1 VIPFRIRIMAAVLI
15 AALAPL
21 AAVGVLLVVT
31 GQADPDGDIFRIL
44 LAAFVI
50 AALLGLGIAIIVAGS
65 LTAPLRAL
73 AAAMDRIVAGDTSTP
88 LPALADD
95 ELGRLA
101 ERQGQLAGDLLRRN
115 RQVARVVDAVGT
127 YSPREGA
134 DRLVDLAIADAR
146 TAFGLIDARIVLGDP
161 SDIPVEER
169 VPGDPL
175 PIRADLRAGA
185 EPLGALV
192 GRAPATARWDRADQ
206 DLLELFAAVVGV
218 GLRNAEL
225 FARVADQNERLQEL
239 DAAKDDFLR
248 GVSHNLQTP
257 LARIRANADQL
268 AGEQAAGGEPDRRLG
283 IIAEQSDRL
292 SRMVRQ
298 LLTVSRLD
306 SGVLRPVAEVFALGP
321 RVRRAWEALGAPGI
335 PFTLDDRSGGWL
347 AYADPDQVDQVIWGL
362 LDNAVK
368 YGGGT
373 PISVTVELV
382 RRAGDGADEDDAGAA
397 PVAREGA
404 GPEGRSMGGGTL
416 RVRVADAGPGIAEAH
431 RGRLFERYARGTLP
445 TAEGTGLGLYVSREL
460 ARANGGDLVLE
471 PQGKALHIRA
481 AGGPV
486 APSGPSAATGAAF
499 TLMLSAESPTEG

>member
-1 VIPFRIRIMAAVLI
+1 MIPFRIRITGALLI
-15 AALAPL
+15 TALVPL
-21 AAVGVLLVVT
+21 AAFGVLFVLS
-31 GQADPDGDIFRIL
+31 GRADPDGAIFRIL

-50 AALLGLGIAIIVAGS
+50 AALLGVGIAFVVAGS

-73 AAAMDRIVAGDTSTP
+73 AAALDRIAAGDTGTP
-88 LPALADD
+88 LPAFADD

-101 ERQGQLAGDLLRRN
+101 ERQNHLAGDLVRRN

-161 SDIPVEER
+161 AAIRAEER

-192 GRAPATARWDRADQ
+192 GHVPATARWDRADQ

-225 FARVADQNERLQEL
+225 FARVADQNERLKEL

-257 LARIRANADQL
+257 LARIRAYADQL
-268 AGEQAAGGEPDRRLG
+268 AGQQAAVGEPDRRLG

-306 SGVLRPVAEVFALGP
+306 SGVLHPVAEVFALGP
-321 RVRRAWEALGAPGI
+321 QVRRAWEALGAPGV
-335 PFTLDDRSGGWL
+335 PFTLDDRSAGWL
-347 AYADPDQVDQVIWGL
+347 AYADSDQVDQVIWAL

-382 RRAGDGADEDDAGAA
+382 SGDGGVHEAGGAAGA
-397 PVAREGA
+397 
-404 GPEGRSMGGGTL
+404 TL
-416 RVRVADAGPGIAEAH
+416 RLRVADGGPGVAEVDRAH
-431 RGRLFERYARGTLP
+431 LFERYARGTVP
-445 TAEGTGLGLYVSREL
+445 AAEGTGLGLYVSREL
-460 ARANGGDLVLE
+460 ARANGGELGWE
-471 PQGKALHIRA
+471 PGA
-481 AGGPV
+481 AGQ
-486 APSGPSAATGAAF
+486 ATSLGAALAL
-499 TLMLSAESPTEG
+499 TLPAESPTEG

>member
-1 VIPFRIRIMAAVLI
+1 MIPFRVRITAALLI

-21 AAVGVLLVVT
+21 AAFGVLFVLS
-31 GQADPDGDIFRIL
+31 GRADPDGSLFRIL

-50 AALLGLGIAIIVAGS
+50 AALLGVGIAFVVAGS

-73 AAAMDRIVAGDTSTP
+73 ATALDRIAAGDTNTP
-88 LPALADD
+88 LPVLADD

-101 ERQGQLAGDLLRRN
+101 ERQNQLAGDLARRN

-146 TAFGLIDARIVLGDP
+146 AAFGLIDARIMLGEP
-161 SDIPVEER
+161 AMIPVEER
-169 VPGDPL
+169 VPGEPL

-192 GRAPATARWDRADQ
+192 GHIPATARWDRADQ

-225 FARVADQNERLQEL
+225 FARVADQNERLQAL

-257 LARIRANADQL
+257 LARIRAYADQL
-268 AGEQAAGGEPDRRLG
+268 AGEQATAGEPDRRLG

-306 SGVLRPVAEVFALGP
+306 SGVLHPVPEVFAPAGL
-321 RVRRAWEALGAPGI
+321 VRRAWEALGATGV
-335 PFTLDDRSGGWL
+335 PFGLDDRSGGWL
-347 AYADPDQVDQVIWGL
+347 ALADPDQVDQVIWGL

-368 YGGGT
+368 YGGGA
-373 PISVTVELV
+373 PITVTVEL
-382 RRAGDGADEDDAGAA
+382 ASGTGAA
-397 PVAREGA
+397 ADA
-404 GPEGRSMGGGTL
+404 GTL
-416 RVRVADAGPGIAEAH
+416 RVRVADSGPGIADTDREH
-431 RGRLFERYARGTLP
+431 LFERYARGTLP
-445 TAEGTGLGLYVSREL
+445 AAEGTGLGLYVSREL
-460 ARANGGDLVLE
+460 ARANGGDL
-471 PQGKALHIRA
+471 ALDPRTPA
-481 AGGPV
+481 PADRPAGT
-486 APSGPSAATGAAF
+486 ASGSGDGSGARGAAF
-499 TLMLSAESPTEG
+499 TLTLPAESPTEG

>member
-1 VIPFRIRIMAAVLI
+1 MSASRSWWPA
-15 AALAPL
+15 
-21 AAVGVLLVVT
+21 
-31 GQADPDGDIFRIL
+31 
-44 LAAFVI
+44 
-50 AALLGLGIAIIVAGS
+50 S

-73 AAAMDRIVAGDTSTP
+73 ATALDRIAAGDTSTP

-101 ERQGQLAGDLLRRN
+101 ERQNQLATDLLRRN

-146 TAFGLIDARIVLGDP
+146 AAFGLIDARIVLGDP
-161 SDIPVEER
+161 SIISAEER

-175 PIRADLRAGA
+175 PVRADLRAGS
-185 EPLGALV
+185 EPLGLLV
-192 GRAPATARWDRADQ
+192 GHAPATARWDRADQ

-225 FARVADQNERLQEL
+225 FARVADQNERLREL

-257 LARIRANADQL
+257 LARIRAYADQL
-268 AGEQAAGGEPDRRLG
+268 AAEAPDRRLG

-306 SGVLRPVAEVFALGP
+306 SGVLRPVPEVFAPAGL
-321 RVRRAWEALGAPGI
+321 VRRAWEALGASGV
-335 PFTLDDRSGGWL
+335 PFTLDDRAGGWL
-347 AYADPDQVDQVIWGL
+347 ALADPDQVDQVIWGL

-368 YGGGT
+368 HGGGT
-373 PISVTVELV
+373 PITVSVTLV
-382 RRAGDGADEDDAGAA
+382 SGEGGAA
-397 PVAREGA
+397 GSAERGA
-404 GPEGRSMGGGTL
+404 AGGGTL
-416 RVRVADAGPGIAEAH
+416 RVRVEDTGPGIADAD

-445 TAEGTGLGLYVSREL
+445 GAEGTGLGLYVSREL
-460 ARANGGDLVLE
+460 ARANGGDLVLD
-471 PQGKALHIRA
+471 PADPRPNDR
-481 AGGPV
+481 PV
-486 APSGPSAATGAAF
+486 GDATGLGDPPPTTGATF
-499 TLMLSAESPTEG
+499 TLTLPAESPTEG

>member
-1 VIPFRIRIMAAVLI
+1 MAALLI

-21 AAVGVLLVVT
+21 AAVGVLLVIT
-31 GQADPDGDIFRIL
+31 GQTDPDGDIFRIL
-44 LAAFVI
+44 LTAFAI
-50 AALLGLGIAIIVAGS
+50 AALVGIGIAFVVAGS

-73 AAAMDRIVAGDTSTP
+73 ASAMDRIAAGDTSTP

-175 PIRADLRAGA
+175 PIRADLGAGA

-192 GRAPATARWDRADQ
+192 GHASATARWDRADQ

-225 FARVADQNERLQEL
+225 FARVADQNERLREL

-268 AGEQAAGGEPDRRLG
+268 AGEQATSGEPDRRLG

-306 SGVLRPVAEVFALGP
+306 SGVLHPVAEVFALGP
-321 RVRRAWEALGAPGI
+321 RVRRAWEALGATGV
-335 PFTLDDRSGGWL
+335 PFTLDDRAGGWL
-347 AYADPDQVDQVIWGL
+347 ALADPDQVDQVIWAL
-362 LDNAVK
+362 IDNAVK

-373 PISVTVELV
+373 PITVSIDLV
-382 RRAGDGADEDDAGAA
+382 RRAGDATGSGAAGEHAGAD
-397 PVAREGA
+397 
-404 GPEGRSMGGGTL
+404 GTL
-416 RVRVADAGPGIAEAH
+416 RVRVADAGPGIANADRE
-431 RGRLFERYARGTLP
+431 RLFERYARGTLP
-445 TAEGTGLGLYVSREL
+445 GPEGTGLGLYVSREL
-460 ARANGGDLVLE
+460 ARANGGDLVLD
-471 PQGKALHIRA
+471 PAQPRPTDQP
-481 AGGPV
+481 AGGAGGSG
-486 APSGPSAATGAAF
+486 APAAATGATFAL
-499 TLMLSAESPTEG
+499 TLPAESPTEG

>member
-1 VIPFRIRIMAAVLI
+1 MIPFRVRITAALLI
-15 AALAPL
+15 AALVPL
-21 AAVGVLLVVT
+21 AAFGVLFVLS
-31 GQADPDGDIFRIL
+31 GRPDPDGSLFRIL

-50 AALLGLGIAIIVAGS
+50 AALLGVGIAFVVAGS

-73 AAAMDRIVAGDTSTP
+73 ATTLDRIAAGDTNTP
-88 LPALADD
+88 LPVLADD

-101 ERQGQLAGDLLRRN
+101 ERQNQLATDLLRRN

-146 TAFGLIDARIVLGDP
+146 AAFGLIDARIVLGDP
-161 SDIPVEER
+161 SAIPAEER

-192 GRAPATARWDRADQ
+192 GHAPATARWDRADQ

-225 FARVADQNERLQEL
+225 FARVADQNERLREL

-257 LARIRANADQL
+257 LARIRAYADQL
-268 AGEQAAGGEPDRRLG
+268 AAEMPDRRLG

-306 SGVLRPVAEVFALGP
+306 SGVLHPVPEVFALGP
-321 RVRRAWEALGAPGI
+321 RVRRAWEALGASGV
-335 PFTLDDRSGGWL
+335 PFSLDDRSGGWL
-347 AYADPDQVDQVIWGL
+347 AFADPDQVDQVLWGL

-368 YGGGT
+368 YGDGA
-373 PISVTVELV
+373 PIVVSVTLV
-382 RRAGDGADEDDAGAA
+382 RGETGTNAGGAT
-397 PVAREGA
+397 GA
-404 GPEGRSMGGGTL
+404 GTL
-416 RVRVADAGPGIAEAH
+416 LLRVADAGPGIAEVD
-431 RGRLFERYARGTLP
+431 RDRLFKRYARGT
-445 TAEGTGLGLYVSREL
+445 TSGTEGTGLGLYVSREL
-460 ARANGGDLVLE
+460 ARANGGDLVLDGVE
-471 PQGKALHIRA
+471 AGAGRQWAGSAA
-481 AGGPV
+481 VAGGL
-486 APSGPSAATGAAF
+486 SATRGTAF
-499 TLMLSAESPTEG
+499 TLALLAESPTEG

>member
-1 VIPFRIRIMAAVLI
+1 MIPFRVRITAALLI
-15 AALAPL
+15 AALTPL
-21 AAVGVLLVVT
+21 VAFGVLLVLS
-31 GQADPDGDIFRIL
+31 GRADSDGSIFRIL
-44 LAAFVI
+44 LTAFVI
-50 AALLGLGIAIIVAGS
+50 AALLGVGIAFVVAGS

-73 AAAMDRIVAGDTSTP
+73 ATTLDRIAAGDTSTP

-101 ERQGQLAGDLLRRN
+101 ERQNQLAGDLLRRN

-134 DRLVDLAIADAR
+134 DRLVDLAIADAKA
-146 TAFGLIDARIVLGDP
+146 AFGLIDARIVLGDP
-161 SDIPVEER
+161 SDIPEEER
-169 VPGDPL
+169 VPGEAL
-175 PIRADLRAGA
+175 PVRADLRAGA
-185 EPLGALV
+185 EPLGVLV

-257 LARIRANADQL
+257 LARIRAYADQL
-268 AGEQAAGGEPDRRLG
+268 AAEQTAAGAPDRRLG

-306 SGVLRPVAEVFALGP
+306 SGVLHPVAEVFALGP
-321 RVRRAWEALGAPGI
+321 RVRRAWEALGATGV

-347 AYADPDQVDQVIWGL
+347 AYADPDQVDQIIWGL

-368 YGGGT
+368 YGGGA
-373 PISVTVELV
+373 PITVSVEVEPGGGGA
-382 RRAGDGADEDDAGAA
+382 RGIARRRGSSAGRHAAPHASRIRAGDLSVRPRA
-397 PVAREGA
+397 PLRAL
-404 GPEGRSMGGGTL
+404 RSRHAPGT
-416 RVRVADAGPGIAEAH
+416 
-431 RGRLFERYARGTLP
+431 
-445 TAEGTGLGLYVSREL
+445 EGTGLGLYVSREL
-460 ARANGGDLVLE
+460 ARANSGDLV
-471 PQGKALHIRA
+471 PDPA
-481 AGGPV
+481 AQDRQRSSGG
-486 APSGPSAATGAAF
+486 
-499 TLMLSAESPTEG
+499 

>member
-1 VIPFRIRIMAAVLI
+1 
-15 AALAPL
+15 
-21 AAVGVLLVVT
+21 
-31 GQADPDGDIFRIL
+31 
-44 LAAFVI
+44 VI
-50 AALLGLGIAIIVAGS
+50 AALLGLGIAIVVAGS

-73 AAAMDRIVAGDTSTP
+73 AAAMDRIVAGDSSTP

-146 TAFGLIDARIVLGDP
+146 VAFGLIDARIVLGDP
-161 SDIPVEER
+161 ADIPAEER

-185 EPLGALV
+185 EPLGAIV
-192 GRAPATARWDRADQ
+192 GHASATARWDRADQ

-225 FARVADQNERLQEL
+225 FARVADQNVRLQEL

-321 RVRRAWEALGAPGI
+321 RVRRAWEALGATGV
-335 PFTLDDRSGGWL
+335 PFALDDRSGGWL
-347 AYADPDQVDQVIWGL
+347 AYADPDQVDQVIWAL

-373 PISVTVELV
+373 PITVSIDLV
-382 RRAGDGADEDDAGAA
+382 RREGDTREQRGPESRAAGA
-397 PVAREGA
+397 
-404 GPEGRSMGGGTL
+404 GTL
-416 RVRVADAGPGIAEAH
+416 RVCVADAGPGIAAAD
-431 RGRLFERYARGTLP
+431 RDRLFERYARGTLP
-445 TAEGTGLGLYVSREL
+445 GAEGTGLGLYVSREL
-460 ARANGGDLVLE
+460 TRANGGDLMLAPAE
-471 PQGKALHIRA
+471 QRA
-481 AGGPV
+481 SDQRQDGAARSGGPLI
-486 APSGPSAATGAAF
+486 ARGAAF
-499 TLMLSAESPTEG
+499 TLTLPAESPTEG

>member
-1 VIPFRIRIMAAVLI
+1 VISFRIRITAALLI
-15 AALAPL
+15 AALVPL
-21 AAVGVLLVVT
+21 AAFGVLFVIS
-31 GQADPDGDIFRIL
+31 GRADPDGSLFRIL

-50 AALLGLGIAIIVAGS
+50 AALLGVGIAFLVAGS
-65 LTAPLRAL
+65 ITAPLRAL
-73 AAAMDRIVAGDTSTP
+73 ATTLDRIAAGDTTTT

-101 ERQGQLAGDLLRRN
+101 ERQNQLATDLLRRN

-161 SDIPVEER
+161 SAIPAEER

-175 PIRADLRAGA
+175 PVRADLRAGS
-185 EPLGALV
+185 EPLGLLV
-192 GRAPATARWDRADQ
+192 GHASATARWDRADQ

-225 FARVADQNERLQEL
+225 FARVADQNERLREL

-257 LARIRANADQL
+257 LARIRAYADQL
-268 AGEQAAGGEPDRRLG
+268 AGEQAVAGEPDRRLG

-306 SGVLRPVAEVFALGP
+306 SGVLRPVPEVFAPAGL
-321 RVRRAWEALGAPGI
+321 VRRAWEALGASGV

-347 AYADPDQVDQVIWGL
+347 ALADPDQVDQVIWGL

-368 YGGGT
+368 YGGGA
-373 PISVTVELV
+373 PITVTVALV
-382 RRAGDGADEDDAGAA
+382 PGDGGTAGGG
-397 PVAREGA
+397 GA
-404 GPEGRSMGGGTL
+404 GGGTL
-416 RVRVADAGPGIAEAH
+416 RLRVEDAGPGIAEAD

-445 TAEGTGLGLYVSREL
+445 GAEGTGLGLYVSREL
-460 ARANGGDLVLE
+460 ARANGGDLVLDTVE
-471 PQGKALHIRA
+471 PGPGSQPPADE
-481 AGGPV
+481 AGSRG
-486 APSGPSAATGAAF
+486 ASAATGAAF
-499 TLMLSAESPTEG
+499 TLTLPAESPTEG

>member
-21 AAVGVLLVVT
+21 AAVGVLLVIT
-31 GQADPDGDIFRIL
+31 SQADPDGDIFRIL

-146 TAFGLIDARIVLGDP
+146 AAFGLIDARIVLGHP
-161 SDIPVEER
+161 SDIPAEER

-175 PIRADLRAGA
+175 PVRADLGAGA

-192 GRAPATARWDRADQ
+192 GHAPATARWDRADQ

-225 FARVADQNERLQEL
+225 FARVADQNERLREL

-257 LARIRANADQL
+257 LARIRAYADQL
-268 AGEQAAGGEPDRRLG
+268 AAETPDRRLG

-306 SGVLRPVAEVFALGP
+306 SGVLRPVPEVFAPAGL
-321 RVRRAWEALGAPGI
+321 VRRAWEALGASGV

-347 AYADPDQVDQVIWGL
+347 ALADPDQVDQVIWGL

-368 YGGGT
+368 YGGSA
-373 PISVTVELV
+373 PITVSVALV
-382 RRAGDGADEDDAGAA
+382 AGEGGAA
-397 PVAREGA
+397 EGVSA
-404 GPEGRSMGGGTL
+404 GGGTL
-416 RVRVADAGPGIAEAH
+416 HLRVEDAGPGIAEPD
-431 RGRLFERYARGTLP
+431 RDRLFERYARGTLP
-445 TAEGTGLGLYVSREL
+445 GAEGTGLGLYVSREL
-460 ARANGGDLVLE
+460 ARANGGDLVLDPAE
-471 PQGKALHIRA
+471 VG
-481 AGGPV
+481 AG
-486 APSGPSAATGAAF
+486 APSTATGAAF
-499 TLMLSAESPTEG
+499 TLTLPAESPTEG

>member
-1 VIPFRIRIMAAVLI
+1 VIPFRIRITAALLI

-21 AAVGVLLVVT
+21 AAFGFLLSLT
-31 GQADPDGDIFRIL
+31 GRADPDGSIFRLL

-50 AALLGLGIAIIVAGS
+50 AALLGVGIAFVVAGS

-73 AAAMDRIVAGDTSTP
+73 AAALDRIAAGDTGAP

-101 ERQGQLAGDLLRRN
+101 ERQNQLAGDLVRRN

-146 TAFGLIDARIVLGDP
+146 AAFGLIDARIMLGEP
-161 SDIPVEER
+161 TTIHVEER

-175 PIRADLRAGA
+175 PVRADLRAGA
-185 EPLGALV
+185 EPLGVLL
-192 GRAPATARWDRADQ
+192 GHAPATARWDRADQ
-206 DLLELFAAVVGV
+206 DLLDLFAAVVGV

-225 FARVADQNERLQEL
+225 FARVADQNERLREL

-257 LARIRANADQL
+257 LARIRAYADQL
-268 AGEQAAGGEPDRRLG
+268 AAETPDRRLG

-306 SGVLRPVAEVFALGP
+306 SGVLRPVPEVFAPAGL
-321 RVRRAWEALGAPGI
+321 VRRAWEALGATGVS
-335 PFTLDDRSGGWL
+335 FSLDDRSGGWL
-347 AYADPDQVDQVIWGL
+347 ALADPDQVDQVIWGL

-368 YGGGT
+368 YGGGA
-373 PISVTVELV
+373 PITVTVEL
-382 RRAGDGADEDDAGAA
+382 ASGTGAAAGA
-397 PVAREGA
+397 
-404 GPEGRSMGGGTL
+404 GTL
-416 RVRVADAGPGIAEAH
+416 RVRVADAGPGIAKTDRE
-431 RGRLFERYARGTLP
+431 RLFERYSRGTLP
-445 TAEGTGLGLYVSREL
+445 AAEGTGLGLYVSREL
-460 ARANGGDLVLE
+460 ARANGGDLALGPAE
-471 PQGKALHIRA
+471 PGVGGRPSGGATQS
-481 AGGPV
+481 GGPR
-486 APSGPSAATGAAF
+486 AATGAAF
-499 TLMLSAESPTEG
+499 TLTLPAESPTEG

>member
-1 VIPFRIRIMAAVLI
+1 MIPFRVRITAALLI
-15 AALAPL
+15 AALVPL
-21 AAVGVLLVVT
+21 AAFGVLLMLS
-31 GQADPDGDIFRIL
+31 GRADPDGSIFRIL

-50 AALLGLGIAIIVAGS
+50 AALLGVGIAFVVAGS

-73 AAAMDRIVAGDTSTP
+73 ATALDRIAAGDTGTP

-101 ERQGQLAGDLLRRN
+101 ERQNQLAGDLVRRN

-146 TAFGLIDARIVLGDP
+146 GAFGLIDARIVLGDP
-161 SDIPVEER
+161 SAIPGEER

-185 EPLGALV
+185 EPLGLLV
-192 GRAPATARWDRADQ
+192 GHAPATARWDRADQ
-206 DLLELFAAVVGV
+206 DLLELFTAVVGV

-225 FARVADQNERLQEL
+225 FARVADQNERLREL

-257 LARIRANADQL
+257 LARIRAYADQL
-268 AGEQAAGGEPDRRLG
+268 AGEQAAVGGPDRRLG

-306 SGVLRPVAEVFALGP
+306 SGVLHPVPEVFAPAGL
-321 RVRRAWEALGAPGI
+321 VRRAWEALGASGV

-368 YGGGT
+368 YGGGA
-373 PISVTVELV
+373 PIAVSIELV
-382 RRAGDGADEDDAGAA
+382 SPEGGAA
-397 PVAREGA
+397 PDGGTGSGA
-404 GPEGRSMGGGTL
+404 GGGGTVL
-416 RVRVADAGPGIAEAH
+416 RLRVADAGPGIAEADRAH
-431 RGRLFERYARGTLP
+431 LFERYARGAEP

-460 ARANGGDLVLE
+460 ARANGGDL
-471 PQGKALHIRA
+471 ALDTRTPRPA
-481 AGGPV
+481 ARPAGT
-486 APSGPSAATGAAF
+486 ASGPGESPAIRGATF
-499 TLMLSAESPTEG
+499 TLTLPAESPTEG

>member
-1 VIPFRIRIMAAVLI
+1 VIPFRIRITAALLI

-21 AAVGVLLVVT
+21 AAFGMLLLIS
-31 GQADPDGDIFRIL
+31 GRADTDGSIFRIL
-44 LAAFVI
+44 LTAFVI
-50 AALLGLGIAIIVAGS
+50 AALLGVGIAFVVAGS

-73 AAAMDRIVAGDTSTP
+73 AAAMDRIAAGDTGTP

-101 ERQGQLAGDLLRRN
+101 ERQNELAADLLRRN

-146 TAFGLIDARIVLGDP
+146 AAFGLIDARIVLGDP
-161 SDIPVEER
+161 SVIPAEER

-175 PIRADLRAGA
+175 PVRADLRAGA

-225 FARVADQNERLQEL
+225 FARVADQNERLREL

-257 LARIRANADQL
+257 LARIRAYADQL
-268 AGEQAAGGEPDRRLG
+268 AAEAPDRRLG

-306 SGVLRPVAEVFALGP
+306 SGVLRPIAEVFALAP
-321 RVRRAWEALGAPGI
+321 RVRRAWEAFGASGV
-335 PFTLDDRSGGWL
+335 PFTLDDRAGGWL
-347 AYADPDQVDQVIWGL
+347 ALADPDQVDQVIWGL

-368 YGGGT
+368 HGGGT
-373 PISVTVELV
+373 PITVSVAL
-382 RRAGDGADEDDAGAA
+382 ASDEGGTA
-397 PVAREGA
+397 
-404 GPEGRSMGGGTL
+404 EGRSAGVVTL
-416 RVRVADAGPGIAEAH
+416 RLRVADAGPGIADADRE
-431 RGRLFERYARGTLP
+431 RLFERYARGTLP
-445 TAEGTGLGLYVSREL
+445 GADGTGLGLYVSREL
-460 ARANGGDLVLE
+460 ARANGGDLVLDPAE
-471 PQGKALHIRA
+471 PGPGDQP
-481 AGGPV
+481 AGGAV
-486 APSGPSAATGAAF
+486 GSGGPSAATGAAF
-499 TLMLSAESPTEG
+499 TLTLPAESPTEG

>member
-1 VIPFRIRIMAAVLI
+1 VIPFRVRITAALLI
-15 AALAPL
+15 AALTPL
-21 AAVGVLLVVT
+21 AAFGALLVIT
-31 GQADPDGDIFRIL
+31 GRADSDGSIFRIL
-44 LAAFVI
+44 LTAFVI
-50 AALLGLGIAIIVAGS
+50 AALLGVGIAFVVAGS

-73 AAAMDRIVAGDTSTP
+73 ATALDRIAAGDTSTP

-101 ERQGQLAGDLLRRN
+101 ERQNQLATDLLRRN

-146 TAFGLIDARIVLGDP
+146 AAFGLIDARIVLGDP
-161 SDIPVEER
+161 SVIPAEER

-175 PIRADLRAGA
+175 PVRADLRAGA
-185 EPLGALV
+185 EPLGMLV
-192 GRAPATARWDRADQ
+192 GRASATARWDRADQ

-225 FARVADQNERLQEL
+225 FARVADQNERLREL

-257 LARIRANADQL
+257 LARIRAYADQL
-268 AGEQAAGGEPDRRLG
+268 AAEAPDRRLG

-321 RVRRAWEALGAPGI
+321 RVRRAWEALGASGV
-335 PFTLDDRSGGWL
+335 PFTLDDRADGWL
-347 AYADPDQVDQVIWGL
+347 AIADPDQVDQVIWGL

-373 PISVTVELV
+373 PITVSVALV
-382 RRAGDGADEDDAGAA
+382 SGAGGAA
-397 PVAREGA
+397 GGLARA
-404 GPEGRSMGGGTL
+404 EGRAAGGGTL
-416 RVRVADAGPGIAEAH
+416 RLRIADGGPGIAQAD
-431 RGRLFERYARGTLP
+431 RGRLFERYARGTEP
-445 TAEGTGLGLYVSREL
+445 GAEGTGLGLYVSREL
-460 ARANGGDLVLE
+460 ARANGGDLVMD
-471 PQGKALHIRA
+471 A
-481 AGGPV
+481 AEAG
-486 APSGPSAATGAAF
+486 ARGPSAATGAAF
-499 TLMLSAESPTEG
+499 TLTLPAESATES

>member
-31 GQADPDGDIFRIL
+31 SQADPDGDIFRIL

-50 AALLGLGIAIIVAGS
+50 AALLGIGIAFVVAGS

-73 AAAMDRIVAGDTSTP
+73 AVAMDRIVAGDTSTP

-134 DRLVDLAIADAR
+134 DRLVDLAISDAR
-146 TAFGLIDARIVLGDP
+146 VAFGLIDARIVLGDP
-161 SDIPVEER
+161 SDIPAEEG

-185 EPLGALV
+185 EPLGAIV
-192 GRAPATARWDRADQ
+192 GHASATARWDRADQ

-225 FARVADQNERLQEL
+225 FARVADQNVRLQEL

-268 AGEQAAGGEPDRRLG
+268 AGEQAVAGEPDRRLG

-321 RVRRAWEALGAPGI
+321 RVRRAWEALGATGV

-347 AYADPDQVDQVIWGL
+347 AYADPDQIDQVIWAL

-373 PISVTVELV
+373 PITVSVELV
-382 RRAGDGADEDDAGAA
+382 RREGDASDGL
-397 PVAREGA
+397 
-404 GPEGRSMGGGTL
+404 GPEGRSAGADTL
-416 RVRVADAGPGIAEAH
+416 RVRVADAGPGIAAADH
-431 RGRLFERYARGTLP
+431 DRLFERYARGTLP
-445 TAEGTGLGLYVSREL
+445 GAEGTGLGLYVSREL
-460 ARANGGDLVLE
+460 ARANGGDLIVLDPAE
-471 PQGKALHIRA
+471 PASGGQALDT
-481 AGGPV
+481 
-486 APSGPSAATGAAF
+486 SATFALTF
-499 TLMLSAESPTEG
+499 PAESPTDG

>member
-1 VIPFRIRIMAAVLI
+1 VIPFRIRLTAALLI
-15 AALAPL
+15 AALVPL
-21 AAVGVLLVVT
+21 AAFGALLVIT
-31 GQADPDGDIFRIL
+31 GRADSDGSIFRIL
-44 LAAFVI
+44 LTAFVI
-50 AALLGLGIAIIVAGS
+50 AALLGVGISFVVAGS
-65 LTAPLRAL
+65 FTAPLRAL
-73 AAAMDRIVAGDTSTP
+73 ATALDRIAAGDTSTP

-101 ERQGQLAGDLLRRN
+101 ERQNQLAADLLRRN

-146 TAFGLIDARIVLGDP
+146 AAFGLIDARIVLGDP
-161 SDIPVEER
+161 SAIPAEER

-175 PIRADLRAGA
+175 PVRADLRAGA
-185 EPLGALV
+185 EPLGVLV
-192 GRAPATARWDRADQ
+192 GRASATARWDRADQ
-206 DLLELFAAVVGV
+206 DLLELFAAFVGV

-225 FARVADQNERLQEL
+225 FARVADQNERLREL

-257 LARIRANADQL
+257 LARIRAYADQL
-268 AGEQAAGGEPDRRLG
+268 AAETPDRRLG

-321 RVRRAWEALGAPGI
+321 RVRRAWEALGASGV
-335 PFTLDDRSGGWL
+335 PFTLDDRAGGWL
-347 AYADPDQVDQVIWGL
+347 ALADPDQVDQVIWGL

-373 PISVTVELV
+373 PITVSVTLV
-382 RRAGDGADEDDAGAA
+382 SGAGGAA
-397 PVAREGA
+397 GGLARA
-404 GPEGRSMGGGTL
+404 EGRAAGGGTL
-416 RVRVADAGPGIAEAH
+416 RLRIADGGPGIAHAD
-431 RGRLFERYARGTLP
+431 RGRLFERYARGTEP
-445 TAEGTGLGLYVSREL
+445 GAEGTGLGLYVSREL

-471 PQGKALHIRA
+471 PA
-481 AGGPV
+481 ARGLVDQPPGDAV
-486 APSGPSAATGAAF
+486 GSSGSWGEWGAAF
-499 TLMLSAESPTEG
+499 TCTLPAESPTEG

>member
-1 VIPFRIRIMAAVLI
+1 MIPFRVRITAALLI

-21 AAVGVLLVVT
+21 AAFGALLVIT
-31 GQADPDGDIFRIL
+31 GRADSDGSIFRIL
-44 LAAFVI
+44 LTAFVI
-50 AALLGLGIAIIVAGS
+50 AALLGVGIAFVVAGS

-73 AAAMDRIVAGDTSTP
+73 ATALDRIAAGDESTP

-101 ERQGQLAGDLLRRN
+101 ERQNQLAADLLRRN

-146 TAFGLIDARIVLGDP
+146 AAFRLIDARIVLGDP
-161 SDIPVEER
+161 SAIPAEER

-175 PIRADLRAGA
+175 PVRADLRAGA
-185 EPLGALV
+185 EPLGVLV
-192 GRAPATARWDRADQ
+192 GRASATARWDRADQ

-225 FARVADQNERLQEL
+225 FARVADQNERLREL

-257 LARIRANADQL
+257 LARIRAYADQL
-268 AGEQAAGGEPDRRLG
+268 AAEVPDRRLE

-321 RVRRAWEALGAPGI
+321 RVRRAWEALGASGV
-335 PFTLDDRSGGWL
+335 PFTLDDRAGGWL
-347 AYADPDQVDQVIWGL
+347 ALADPDQVDQVVWAL

-373 PISVTVELV
+373 PITVSVALV
-382 RRAGDGADEDDAGAA
+382 AGEGGTAGGRAA
-397 PVAREGA
+397 
-404 GPEGRSMGGGTL
+404 GGGTVRL
-416 RVRVADAGPGIAEAH
+416 RIADGGPGIAAAD

-445 TAEGTGLGLYVSREL
+445 SADGTGLGLYVSREL
-460 ARANGGDLVLE
+460 ARANGGDLVLDRSE
-471 PQGKALHIRA
+471 PSLGDQP
-481 AGGPV
+481 AGGAV
-486 APSGPSAATGAAF
+486 GSGGPLAATGAAF
-499 TLMLSAESPTEG
+499 TLTLPAESPTEG

>member
-1 VIPFRIRIMAAVLI
+1 VIPFRIRITAALLI

-21 AAVGVLLVVT
+21 AAFGVLLAIS
-31 GQADPDGDIFRIL
+31 GRAGSDDSIFRL
-44 LAAFVI
+44 LLTAFVI
-50 AALLGLGIAIIVAGS
+50 AALLGVGIAFVVAGS

-73 AAAMDRIVAGDTSTP
+73 ATALDRIAAGDTGAP

-101 ERQGQLAGDLLRRN
+101 ERQNELASDLQRRN

-146 TAFGLIDARIVLGDP
+146 AAFGLIDARIVLGDP
-161 SDIPVEER
+161 SAIPAEER

-175 PIRADLRAGA
+175 PVRADLRAGA

-192 GRAPATARWDRADQ
+192 GHAPATARWDRADQ

-225 FARVADQNERLQEL
+225 FARVADQNVRLREL

-257 LARIRANADQL
+257 LARIRAYADQL
-268 AGEQAAGGEPDRRLG
+268 AAEAPDRRLG

-306 SGVLRPVAEVFALGP
+306 SGVLHPVAEVFALGP
-321 RVRRAWEALGAPGI
+321 RVRRAWEALGAPGL
-335 PFTLDDRSGGWL
+335 PFTLDDRAGGWL
-347 AYADPDQVDQVIWGL
+347 AFADPDEVDQVIWGL

-373 PISVTVELV
+373 PITVSVALASGEP
-382 RRAGDGADEDDAGAA
+382 GAA
-397 PVAREGA
+397 EERPA
-404 GPEGRSMGGGTL
+404 GGGTL
-416 RVRVADAGPGIAEAH
+416 RLRVADAGPGIAAAD
-431 RGRLFERYARGTLP
+431 RGRLFERYARGAVP
-445 TAEGTGLGLYVSREL
+445 GAEGTGLGLYVAREL
-460 ARANGGDLVLE
+460 ARANGGDLVLD
-471 PQGKALHIRA
+471 PADSRPADQPASGA
-481 AGGPV
+481 AG
-486 APSGPSAATGAAF
+486 SGGASTAGGAAF
-499 TLMLSAESPTEG
+499 TLTLPAESPTEG

>member
-1 VIPFRIRIMAAVLI
+1 MIPFRVRITAALLI

-21 AAVGVLLVVT
+21 VAFGVLLVLS
-31 GQADPDGDIFRIL
+31 GRADSDGSIFRIL
-44 LAAFVI
+44 LTAFVI
-50 AALLGLGIAIIVAGS
+50 AALLGVGIAFVVAGS

-73 AAAMDRIVAGDTSTP
+73 ATTLDRIAAGDTSTP

-101 ERQGQLAGDLLRRN
+101 ERQNQLAGDLVRRN

-134 DRLVDLAIADAR
+134 DRLVDLAIADAKA
-146 TAFGLIDARIVLGDP
+146 AFGLIDARIVLGDP
-161 SDIPVEER
+161 SAIPEEER
-169 VPGDPL
+169 VPGEAL
-175 PIRADLRAGA
+175 PVRADLRAGA
-185 EPLGALV
+185 EPLGVLV
-192 GRAPATARWDRADQ
+192 GRTPATARWDRADQ

-225 FARVADQNERLQEL
+225 FARVADQNDRLKEL

-257 LARIRANADQL
+257 LARIRAYADQL
-268 AGEQAAGGEPDRRLG
+268 AAEAPDRRLG

-306 SGVLRPVAEVFALGP
+306 SGVLHPVAEVFALGP
-321 RVRRAWEALGAPGI
+321 RVRRAWEALGATGV

-368 YGGGT
+368 YGGGAAIT
-373 PISVTVELV
+373 VSVVLEPRRGGLTV
-382 RRAGDGADEDDAGAA
+382 D
-397 PVAREGA
+397 PVAG
-404 GPEGRSMGGGTL
+404 EGRGPASAL
-416 RVRVADAGPGIAEAH
+416 RLSVADSGPGIPVTDREH
-431 RGRLFERYARGTLP
+431 LFERYSRGTVP
-445 TAEGTGLGLYVSREL
+445 GAEGTGLGLYVSREL
-460 ARANGGDLVLE
+460 ARVNGGDLVIE
-471 PQGKALHIRA
+471 TAMTKSDDQP
-481 AGGPV
+481 AGNGAGPTRT
-486 APSGPSAATGAAF
+486 PGATFAF
-499 TLMLSAESPTEG
+499 TVPAESPTEG

>member
-1 VIPFRIRIMAAVLI
+1 MIPFRIRITAALLI

-21 AAVGVLLVVT
+21 AAFGALLVIT
-31 GQADPDGDIFRIL
+31 GRADSDGSIFRIL
-44 LAAFVI
+44 LTAFVI
-50 AALLGLGIAIIVAGS
+50 AALLGVGIAFVVAGS

-73 AAAMDRIVAGDTSTP
+73 ATALDRIAAGDTSTP

-101 ERQGQLAGDLLRRN
+101 ERQNQLAADLLRRN

-146 TAFGLIDARIVLGDP
+146 AAFGLIDARIVLGDP
-161 SDIPVEER
+161 SVIPAEER

-175 PIRADLRAGA
+175 PVRADLRAGA
-185 EPLGALV
+185 EPLGVLV
-192 GRAPATARWDRADQ
+192 GRASATARWDRADQ

-225 FARVADQNERLQEL
+225 FARVADQNERLREL

-257 LARIRANADQL
+257 LARIRAYADQL
-268 AGEQAAGGEPDRRLG
+268 AAETPDRRLG

-321 RVRRAWEALGAPGI
+321 RVRRAWEALGATGV
-335 PFTLDDRSGGWL
+335 PFTLDDRAGGWL
-347 AYADPDQVDQVIWGL
+347 ALADPEQVDQVIWGL

-373 PISVTVELV
+373 PITVSVALV
-382 RRAGDGADEDDAGAA
+382 SGAGGAA
-397 PVAREGA
+397 GGLARA
-404 GPEGRSMGGGTL
+404 EGRAPGGGTL
-416 RVRVADAGPGIAEAH
+416 RLRIADGGPGIAHAD

-445 TAEGTGLGLYVSREL
+445 GAEGTGLGLYVSREL
-460 ARANGGDLVLE
+460 ARVNGGDLVLDTAE
-471 PQGKALHIRA
+471 ARPGDQP
-481 AGGPV
+481 AGGAV
-486 APSGPSAATGAAF
+486 GSGGPSAATGAAF
-499 TLMLSAESPTEG
+499 TLTLPAESPTEG

>member
-15 AALAPL
+15 GALAPL
-21 AAVGVLLVVT
+21 AAAGVLFVIT

-50 AALLGLGIAIIVAGS
+50 AALLGLGIAIAVAGS

-146 TAFGLIDARIVLGDP
+146 VAFGLIDARIVLGDP
-161 SDIPVEER
+161 SDIPAEER

-185 EPLGALV
+185 EPLGAIV
-192 GRAPATARWDRADQ
+192 GHASATARWDRADQ

-225 FARVADQNERLQEL
+225 FARVADQNVRLQEL

-268 AGEQAAGGEPDRRLG
+268 AGEQAASGEPDRRLA

-306 SGVLRPVAEVFALGP
+306 SGVLHPVAEVFALGP
-321 RVRRAWEALGAPGI
+321 RVRRAWEALGATDVS
-335 PFTLDDRSGGWL
+335 FTLDDRSGGWL
-347 AYADPDQVDQVIWGL
+347 AYADPDQIDQVIWAL

-373 PISVTVELV
+373 PITVGIELV
-382 RRAGDGADEDDAGAA
+382 RRGGDTSEAS
-397 PVAREGA
+397 
-404 GPEGRSMGGGTL
+404 GPEGRAAAGRAAGAGTL
-416 RVRVADAGPGIAEAH
+416 RVRVADAGPGISAADRE
-431 RGRLFERYARGTLP
+431 RLFERYARGTVP
-445 TAEGTGLGLYVSREL
+445 GAEGTGLGLYVSREL
-460 ARANGGDLVLE
+460 ARANGGDLT
-471 PQGKALHIRA
+471 PQPDSAGLGRQRLVSALSSDELPKATRA
-481 AGGPV
+481 AFLLALP
-486 APSGPSAATGAAF
+486 
-499 TLMLSAESPTEG
+499 AESPIEG

>member
-31 GQADPDGDIFRIL
+31 RQADPDGDIFRIL

-50 AALLGLGIAIIVAGS
+50 AALLGLGIAIVVAGS

-73 AAAMDRIVAGDTSTP
+73 AAVMDRIVAGDTSTP

-115 RQVARVVDAVGT
+115 RQVARIVDAVGT

-146 TAFGLIDARIVLGDP
+146 VAFGLIDARIVLGDP
-161 SDIPVEER
+161 SDIPAEER

-175 PIRADLRAGA
+175 PIRADLRGGA
-185 EPLGALV
+185 EPLGAIV
-192 GRAPATARWDRADQ
+192 GHASATARWDRADQ

-225 FARVADQNERLQEL
+225 FARVADQNVRLQEL

-268 AGEQAAGGEPDRRLG
+268 AGEQATAGEPDRRLG

-321 RVRRAWEALGAPGI
+321 RVSRSWEALGATGV

-347 AYADPDQVDQVIWGL
+347 AYADPDQIDQVIWAL

-373 PISVTVELV
+373 PITVTVELV
-382 RRAGDGADEDDAGAA
+382 RRAGDASDG
-397 PVAREGA
+397 R
-404 GPEGRSMGGGTL
+404 GPEGRSAGAGTL
-416 RVRVADAGPGIAEAH
+416 RVRVADGGPGIAAADRE
-431 RGRLFERYARGTLP
+431 RLFERYARGTLP
-445 TAEGTGLGLYVSREL
+445 GAEGTGLGLYVSREL
-460 ARANGGDLVLE
+460 TRANGGDLTL
-471 PQGKALHIRA
+471 ALVGSSP
-481 AGGPV
+481 GGSSTD
-486 APSGPSAATGAAF
+486 SGVAF
-499 TLMLSAESPTEG
+499 TFTMPAESPTEL

>member
-1 VIPFRIRIMAAVLI
+1 VIPFRIRITAALLI
-15 AALAPL
+15 AALTPL
-21 AAVGVLLVVT
+21 AAFGVLLVIS
-31 GQADPDGDIFRIL
+31 GRADSDGSIFRIL
-44 LAAFVI
+44 LTAFVI
-50 AALLGLGIAIIVAGS
+50 AALLGVGIAFFVAGS

-73 AAAMDRIVAGDTSTP
+73 ATALERIAAGDTSTP

-101 ERQGQLAGDLLRRN
+101 ERQNQLAADLLRRN

-146 TAFGLIDARIVLGDP
+146 VAFGLIDARIVLGDP
-161 SDIPVEER
+161 SDIPAEER

-175 PIRADLRAGA
+175 PVRADLRAGA
-185 EPLGALV
+185 EPLGLLEGHAS
-192 GRAPATARWDRADQ
+192 ATARWDRADQ

-257 LARIRANADQL
+257 LARIRAYADQL
-268 AGEQAAGGEPDRRLG
+268 AAETPDRRLG

-321 RVRRAWEALGAPGI
+321 RVRRAWEALGASGV
-335 PFTLDDRSGGWL
+335 PFTLDDRAGGWL
-347 AYADPDQVDQVIWGL
+347 ALADPDQVDQVIWGL

-373 PISVTVELV
+373 PITVSVALV
-382 RRAGDGADEDDAGAA
+382 AGERGAA
-397 PVAREGA
+397 EGRA
-404 GPEGRSMGGGTL
+404 ASEGRSAGGGTL
-416 RVRVADAGPGIAEAH
+416 RVRVADAGPGIADVD
-431 RGRLFERYARGTLP
+431 RGRLFERYARGTEP
-445 TAEGTGLGLYVSREL
+445 GADGTGLGLYVSREL

-471 PQGKALHIRA
+471 PADPWPGHQPSGGA
-481 AGGPV
+481 AGSG
-486 APSGPSAATGAAF
+486 APSAASGGSEAATGAAF
-499 TLMLSAESPTEG
+499 TLTLPAESPTEG

>member
-1 VIPFRIRIMAAVLI
+1 MIPFRIRITAALLI
-15 AALAPL
+15 AALTPL
-21 AAVGVLLVVT
+21 AAFGALLVIT
-31 GQADPDGDIFRIL
+31 GRADSDGSLFRIL
-44 LAAFVI
+44 LTAFVI
-50 AALLGLGIAIIVAGS
+50 AALLGVGIAFVVAGS

-73 AAAMDRIVAGDTSTP
+73 AAALDRIAAGDTSTP
-88 LPALADD
+88 LPAFADD

-101 ERQGQLAGDLLRRN
+101 ERQNELAADLLRRN

-146 TAFGLIDARIVLGDP
+146 AAFGLIDARIVLGDP
-161 SDIPVEER
+161 SIIPAEER

-175 PIRADLRAGA
+175 PVRADLRAGA

-225 FARVADQNERLQEL
+225 FARVADQNERLREL

-257 LARIRANADQL
+257 LARIRAYADQL
-268 AGEQAAGGEPDRRLG
+268 AVETPDRRLG

-298 LLTVSRLD
+298 LLTVNRLD
-306 SGVLRPVAEVFALGP
+306 AGVLRPAVEVFALGAC
-321 RVRRAWEALGAPGI
+321 VRRAWEALGVSGV
-335 PFTLDDRSGGWL
+335 PFTLDDHADGWL
-347 AYADPDQVDQVIWGL
+347 ALADPDQVDQVIWGL

-373 PISVTVELV
+373 PITVSVTLHP
-382 RRAGDGADEDDAGAA
+382 G
-397 PVAREGA
+397 EGA
-404 GPEGRSMGGGTL
+404 TAEGGAGSAAEGHAPGDGTL
-416 RVRVADAGPGIAEAH
+416 RLRIADAGPGIADAD
-431 RGRLFERYARGTLP
+431 RGRLFERYARGSVSG
-445 TAEGTGLGLYVSREL
+445 AEGTGLGLYVSREL
-460 ARANGGDLVLE
+460 ARANGGDLVLDPAE
-471 PQGKALHIRA
+471 PGPGNRP
-481 AGGPV
+481 AGGPGG
-486 APSGPSAATGAAF
+486 ALGSAATGEPSAATGAAF
-499 TLMLSAESPTEG
+499 TLTLPAESPTEG

>member
-1 VIPFRIRIMAAVLI
+1 VIPFRIRIVAALLI

-21 AAVGVLLVVT
+21 AAFGALLVIT
-31 GQADPDGDIFRIL
+31 GRTDSDGSIFRIL
-44 LAAFVI
+44 LTSFVI
-50 AALLGLGIAIIVAGS
+50 AALLGLAIAFVVAGS
-65 LTAPLRAL
+65 LTATLRAL
-73 AAAMDRIVAGDTSTP
+73 ATALDRIAAGDTSTP

-161 SDIPVEER
+161 SDIPIEER

-192 GRAPATARWDRADQ
+192 GHASATARWDRADQ

-268 AGEQAAGGEPDRRLG
+268 AGEQAVAGEPDRRLG

-321 RVRRAWEALGAPGI
+321 RVRRAWEALGATGVR
-335 PFTLDDRSGGWL
+335 FTLDDRSGGWL
-347 AYADPDQVDQVIWGL
+347 AYADPDQVDQVIWAL

-368 YGGGT
+368 YGGGA
-373 PISVTVELV
+373 PISVSIELV
-382 RRAGDGADEDDAGAA
+382 RRAGDVAGSSA
-397 PVAREGA
+397 
-404 GPEGRSMGGGTL
+404 EGRSMGGGIL
-416 RVRVADAGPGIAEAH
+416 RVRVADGGPGIAATDRE
-431 RGRLFERYARGTLP
+431 RLFERYARGTLP
-445 TAEGTGLGLYVSREL
+445 SAEGTGLGLYVSREL
-460 ARANGGDLVLE
+460 ARANGGDLVLD
-471 PQGKALHIRA
+471 PADRGLVDQPARGWSLPGGSSATA
-481 AGGPV
+481 AV
-486 APSGPSAATGAAF
+486 AF
-499 TLMLSAESPTEG
+499 LLTLPAESPTDG